1 MLTEESHEM
10 TLYSTTACHLCEQA
24 QLLLDRIVSDTA
36 RVTYHITDISDSDLL
51 FERYGWHIPVLR
63 FADGH
68 ELYWPFDEASIRER
82 LLRA

>member
-1 MLTEESHEM
+1 MLNEKSREM

-24 QLLLDRIVSDTA
+24 QAFLDRIVSDTPGA
-36 RVTYHITDISDSDLL
+36 VYRVSDISDSELL

-63 FADGH
+63 FADGR

-82 LLRA
+82 LQRA